1 MLLHSTRQSAL
12 HRGGHQVPAP
22 AAAAAT
28 LRSPAAACGSKS
40 SSRCLNASLRGSRRP
55 SAIRSAGGEID
66 VVGLGNLCVDAVL
79 PLPELPPPDRELRRQ
94 LLDTLTAS
102 PPPRSSWEV
111 GGNCNFMVAAAR
123 LGLATASVGHIGTD
137 VYGNFMDEVLRE
149 EGVQATTRIAPT
161 STSTPSST
169 SSKAK
174 ANGNGNATSNG
185 KGDAPAI
192 GGGGLDSTLICF
204 VLVDPDS
211 RHAFCSRYDF
221 GPWPLLDG
229 ISELPERAQAVLRSS
244 RAIFT
249 NGFIFDELPLQAV
262 QACVLDAISQGAAI
276 FFDPGPRCQTMLEG
290 PRRAALD
297 LLLDLSCV
305 VLMTEEEAHVVTGLQ
320 DAEAAAKWVLARPTA
335 RAQWVVVKMGAKGA
349 VLCTRGGVSS
359 HKGSAAAPTTTY
371 MGAVKVEV
379 VDTVGCGDSFA
390 AAIVMG
396 FINGW
401 APDVTLALA
410 NAVGGATATG
420 RGAGRNVARP
430 ETVLRLLGEGAAGG
444 VSVEQRAAF
453 AAAKELLQ
461 KQLAKAQ
468 GRGLGQGQLSAAA

>member
-1 MLLHSTRQSAL
+1 MLLHSTRQTAL
-12 HRGGHQVPAP
+12 HRGGHQIPAP
-22 AAAAAT
+22 EAFRAPKAA
-28 LRSPAAACGSKS
+28 RSSKS
-40 SSRCLNASLRGSRRP
+40 SSGCLNARLRGSRGS
-55 SAIRSAGGEID
+55 SAVHSAAGEQID

-79 PLPELPPPDRELRRQ
+79 PLPELPPPDKELRRQ
-94 LLDTLTAS
+94 LLGTLTAS

-137 VYGNFMDEVLRE
+137 IYGNFMDEVLRE

-161 STSTPSST
+161 STSSSGNGT
-169 SSKAK
+169 S
-174 ANGNGNATSNG
+174 NGNGHGASKGNG
-185 KGDAPAI
+185 SSAPAI
-192 GGGGLDSTLICF
+192 GGGSLDSTLICF
-204 VLVDPDS
+204 VLVDPQS

-320 DAEAAAKWVLARPTA
+320 DAEEAAKWVLARPNA
-335 RAQWVVVKMGAKGA
+335 RAQWVVVKMGANGA
-349 VLCTRGGVSS
+349 VLCTRGDAGS
-359 HKGSAAAPTTTY
+359 HTGSAAAPTTTY
-371 MGAVKVEV
+371 MGAVKVDV

-401 APDVTLALA
+401 APDVTLGLA

-444 VSVEQRAAF
+444 VNAEQRAAF
-453 AAAKELLQ
+453 AQAKGLLLQ
-461 KQLAKAQ
+461 QLAKAQ
-468 GRGLGQGQLSAAA
+468 GRGLAQGQLSAAA